1 MTDPRLP
8 SPPPGNKAGDK
19 SGGKSANRLSP
30 AEKRRRMFRLLLAV
44 AIALTLY
51 LVIAYY
57 ELYAVIGAL
66 YVIAGLLFIVYFY
79 LSHAMASELPAKED
93 LSPAWDDARKEAYLR
108 RWEKNRVIARRMVYV
123 ILPLFLVLA
132 LDILLR
138 YAIGITPH
146 ELWSMFSS

>member
-1 MTDPRLP
+1 MTDPHLP
-8 SPPPGNKAGDK
+8 SPPPAGKTGDK
-19 SGGKSANRLSP
+19 PSGLSP
-30 AEKRRRMFRLLLAV
+30 AEKRKRMFRLLLAV
-44 AIALTLY
+44 AIGLTLY

-66 YVIAGLLFIVYFY
+66 YVTAGLLFIVYFY
-79 LSHAMASELPAKED
+79 LSHAMASELPTKED
-93 LSPAWDDARKEAYLR
+93 LPPAWDDARKEAYLR
-108 RWEKNRVIARRMVYV
+108 KWVRNRKIARRMVYV

>member
-8 SPPPGNKAGDK
+8 SPPPSDKAK
-19 SGGKSANRLSP
+19 GGLSP
-30 AEKRRRMFRLLLAV
+30 SEKRRRMFRLLLAV
-44 AIALTLY
+44 AIGLSLY

-66 YVIAGLLFIVYFY
+66 YVLAGLLFIVYFY
-79 LSHAMASELPAKED
+79 LSYAMASQLPAKED

-108 RWEKNRVIARRMVYV
+108 KWERNRKIARRMVYV

-138 YAIGITPH
+138 YAIGITPY
-146 ELWSMFSS
+146 ELWSAFLS